1 LNGRRETA
9 KEMKWSFGFSR
20 CKSFLVCVLQRSSTI
35 KPKAAHY
42 NKLKKSEK
50 KHLQELE
57 GAIDRFGER
66 HIRWAFSF
74 WASQKKTNCRIIFVF
89 VWPCDVTVRRLSLI
103 KNETNGQEKSKEK
116 KKRILSSDWKKWNKF
131 RNIFI
136 VLQFALKI
144 STPLAPSA
152 VIIID
157 FFFYSL

>member
-1 LNGRRETA
+1 MA

-50 KHLQELE
+50 KKHLQELE

-74 WASQKKTNCRIIFVF
+74 
-89 VWPCDVTVRRLSLI
+89 
-103 KNETNGQEKSKEK
+103 
-116 KKRILSSDWKKWNKF
+116 
-131 RNIFI
+131 
-136 VLQFALKI
+136 
-144 STPLAPSA
+144 
-152 VIIID
+152 
-157 FFFYSL
+157 